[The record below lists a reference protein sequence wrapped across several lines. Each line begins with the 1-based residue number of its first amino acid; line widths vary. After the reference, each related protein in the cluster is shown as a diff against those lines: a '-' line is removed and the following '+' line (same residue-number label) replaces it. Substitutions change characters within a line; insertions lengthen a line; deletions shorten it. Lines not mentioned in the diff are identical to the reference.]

1 MPVFDTEPLLTFY
14 LDERGA
20 GKVEEELRKVKRGEN
35 DGYLNVV
42 NLTEFYYIFSRRDR
56 EITEE
61 KVRNLKSYGVEIVPV
76 KDDVLWMEAAKIK
89 NTGGISFADAFAA
102 ATARVKGERLIA
114 EHDEDFEGLGIPLVP
129 IK

>member
-20 GKVEEELRKVKRGEN
+20 DKVEEELRKIKRGEN

-76 KDDVLWMEAAKIK
+76 KDDELWIEAAKIK
-89 NTGGISFADAFAA
+89 NVGGISLADAFAA
-102 ATARVKGERLIA
+102 ATARVKGERLIVGY
-114 EHDEDFEGLGIPLVP
+114 DEDFEGLGIPLVS